1 MLDGYSKLIF
11 EGALVTLEL
20 ALCSVLLSVIIGLI
34 GAGGKLSSNR
44 LLSGLFECYT
54 TLIRGV
60 PDLVLMLLIFYGLQI
75 ALNSITE
82 SLGFEQINID
92 PLSAG
97 IITLGFIYGAYFTE
111 TFRGAY
117 MAVPTGQIEAA
128 RAFGFSSSQIFRRI
142 MFPAMMRYAL
152 PGIGNNWQ
160 VILKATALVSILGL
174 NDVVKAT
181 QLAGKGTYQPFFFA
195 LVAGVVYLILPTA
208 LLSVISFVMGGL
220 LAIPLAVARVA
231 ERRWIRLPV
240 WIFTYIFRGTPLY
253 VQLLVFYS
261 GMYSLEIVRG
271 NDLLNAFFRSGLN
284 CTILALT
291 LNTCA
296 YTTEIFA
303 GAIRSVP
310 HGEIEAAR
318 AYGFSRFKMY
328 RCIILPSALRI
339 ALPAYSNE
347 VILML
352 HSTALAFTAT
362 VPDILKIARD
372 INAATYQPFYAFGI
386 AAVLYLIISFT
397 LISLFRQAEKRW
409 LAHIKPQAS
418 H

>member
-75 ALNSITE
+75 TLNSITE
-82 SLGFEQINID
+82 SLGFAQINID

-117 MAVPTGQIEAA
+117 MAVPAGQIEAA
-128 RAFGFSSSQIFRRI
+128 RAFGFNSSQIFRRI

-195 LVAGVVYLILPTA
+195 LVAGVVYLIFTTVSNGV
-208 LLSVISFVMGGL
+208 LLWL
-220 LAIPLAVARVA
+220 
-231 ERRWIRLPV
+231 ERR
-240 WIFTYIFRGTPLY
+240 
-253 VQLLVFYS
+253 YS
-261 GMYSLEIVRG
+261 
-271 NDLLNAFFRSGLN
+271 
-284 CTILALT
+284 
-291 LNTCA
+291 
-296 YTTEIFA
+296 
-303 GAIRSVP
+303 
-310 HGEIEAAR
+310 HGVKR
-318 AYGFSRFKMY
+318 AE
-328 RCIILPSALRI
+328 L
-339 ALPAYSNE
+339 
-347 VILML
+347 
-352 HSTALAFTAT
+352 
-362 VPDILKIARD
+362 
-372 INAATYQPFYAFGI
+372 
-386 AAVLYLIISFT
+386 
-397 LISLFRQAEKRW
+397 
-409 LAHIKPQAS
+409 
-418 H
+418 